1 MAMCRELQHNVPQRR
16 DLSRPSQDV
25 PGLPKGAD
33 DSRRTSRHEGGSPLD
48 AAEVIAF
55 MLRFQR
61 DQE

>member
-1 MAMCRELQHNVPQRR
+1 MTLA
-16 DLSRPSQDV
+16 
-25 PGLPKGAD
+25 
-33 DSRRTSRHEGGSPLD
+33 RTSRHEEGEASSI